1 MLHAASVLLG
11 GLWLYACV
19 YQQVGEKAV
28 LLIGLFS
35 NISPHICQVEKA
47 ILVHHEEA
55 SIFQAIDCMAHAWF
69 RYPHVPGHT
78 IGVMSHFWTLQDGQD
93 TIRVGIYGGAGFVS
107 VSEAAL
113 RRNGMPLSLQ
123 QDFLTSIDKVWD
135 EPVDLMLGNHPFH
148 NDTYQKYAR
157 LCQGDKDAFLD
168 PGEWHRFLNE
178 LRTRYQTF
186 LAMTPEQVEAM
197 YAKSQINDYY
207 KIL

>member
-1 MLHAASVLLG
+1 M
-11 GLWLYACV
+11 
-19 YQQVGEKAV
+19 
-28 LLIGLFS
+28 
-35 NISPHICQVEKA
+35 
-47 ILVHHEEA
+47 
-55 SIFQAIDCMAHAWF
+55 
-69 RYPHVPGHT
+69 
-78 IGVMSHFWTLQDGQD
+78 
-93 TIRVGIYGGAGFVS
+93 
-107 VSEAAL
+107 
-113 RRNGMPLSLQ
+113 
-123 QDFLTSIDKVWD
+123 
-135 EPVDLMLGNHPFH
+135 MLGNHPFH

>member
-1 MLHAASVLLG
+1 MNRELGYYNESFVPDVELQDGDLIQLGNTTIRCVLT
-11 GLWLYACV
+11 
-19 YQQVGEKAV
+19 
-28 LLIGLFS
+28 
-35 NISPHICQVEKA
+35 
-47 ILVHHEEA
+47 
-55 SIFQAIDCMAHAWF
+55 
-69 RYPHVPGHT
+69 PGHT